1 MRILIKSLLITIV
14 CLTTVM
20 AIAAGN
26 KSQFVTEDGVE
37 IIGSLWIP
45 EQDQSPAVILLHM
58 LGKTRADW
66 DDMAQGL
73 FNKGYAVVSI
83 DLRGHGE
90 STKQDGSTIDV
101 LQFTEDDFQNMV
113 LDVKA
118 VLKALRKEVR
128 IDSTRI
134 AIMGASIGANVA
146 LQAAAADPQIPVVVL
161 LSPGKSYR
169 GVRTDTALLD
179 YRKRTILI
187 AASDE
192 DEYAANSSR
201 FLKELAQGYSKLLIY
216 NNIGHGTE
224 MFNAPTDLE
233 TEIFD
238 WLDTYLQ

>member
-1 MRILIKSLLITIV
+1 MRIMLKSLLIV
-14 CLTTVM
+14 LLCLTVVM
-20 AIAAGN
+20 AIAAGK
-26 KSQFVTEDGVE
+26 KSRFVTEDGVE
-37 IIGSLWIP
+37 IIGSMWIP
-45 EQDQSPAVILLHM
+45 EQDQSPTVILLHM

-66 DDMAQGL
+66 DDMAQSL
-73 FNKGYAVVSI
+73 VNKGYAVVSI

-113 LDVKA
+113 MDVEA
-118 VLKALRKEVR
+118 VLKVLRKDVR

-134 AIMGASIGANVA
+134 AIIGASIGANVA

-161 LSPGKSYR
+161 LSPGKIYR
-169 GVRTDTALLD
+169 GIRTDTALLD
-179 YRKRTILI
+179 YGKRTILI

-201 FLKELAQGYSKLLIY
+201 YLRELAQGYSKLLMY
-216 NNIGHGTE
+216 NMIGHGTE
-224 MFNAPTDLE
+224 MFNAATDLE

-238 WLDTYLQ
+238 WLDAYLQ